1 MGNKSAGYNS
11 VQTRLKCDRF
21 SLKADVAP
29 VSARFVPEADVARFI
44 IKKLRLNIKRT
55 MVRSLFPHFRKGSHY
70 EQCVTEE
77 LSRTR

>member
-29 VSARFVPEADVARFI
+29 VSARFVPKADVQYFFFQV
-44 IKKLRLNIKRT
+44 LFNT
-55 MVRSLFPHFRKGSHY
+55 SLY
-70 EQCVTEE
+70 YCTAIA
-77 LSRTR
+77 SRTPTAPKASATPKRMPITTL